1 MRHAA
6 YLSTSRH
13 GIFYFRM
20 PIPQFLNPSHKS
32 ADLKLSLGTRCPK
45 VASTLA
51 RLLIVTGQ
59 TLLAQPTVQA
69 MKYPEIRQHVQNHFR
84 QRLVKF
90 KAVVAEAGPLSNDRL
105 NALRGVIQAAEGDL
119 DTFVGLTYIGDEDR
133 LLSEFCE
140 KECISEQFSPEDRQL
155 VLRTY
160 QQAYLQHAKT
170 ALEYNDSASRF
181 EFGDRPGPSISTSA
195 VVTAATD
202 SLSEVATRHIQEG
215 ERSNLWMAKTVTE
228 KRDALSLLTQLIKD
242 QPVADIT
249 KADARMV
256 KSALQKLPKNR
267 NKSPATK
274 GLTLD
279 AMLQMDGLPVA
290 SIRTLNAYVSHFQ
303 TFFKWSVEQGFAQ
316 ENVFTGM
323 RFRMPKRDKA
333 VQRDAFTTAQ
343 LGVMFKH
350 LVENPDGLV
359 PKDEHKW
366 VTLIAMLTGARL
378 NEVAQLGVAD
388 LLLQD
393 GVWCFSFTTDGDDNK
408 HLKTEASKRLVPVH
422 DDLLACGLQSFMAA
436 GRAKG
441 HARLFPA
448 LSYDK
453 QNGYGRNVGRWFNES
468 FLVKLGMKK
477 ATLSFH
483 CLRHTMNTQ
492 LGQKNVPEHIQ
503 KAILGHTQS
512 GMSYNTYFK
521 EGFLPEQLLPEI
533 NKFAF

>member
-1 MRHAA
+1 MASR
-6 YLSTSRH
+6 LS
-13 GIFYFRM
+13 
-20 PIPQFLNPSHKS
+20 
-32 ADLKLSLGTRCPK
+32 
-45 VASTLA
+45 
-51 RLLIVTGQ
+51 RLLVVYGQ
-59 TLLAQPTVQA
+59 SLFAQPTVKI
-69 MKYPEIRQHVQNHFR
+69 MNYPEIRHHVQNHFR
-84 QRLVKF
+84 DRLAKF
-90 KAVVAEAGPLSNDRL
+90 KARINETGPISDDRVKGL
-105 NALRGVIQAAEGDL
+105 QAVRRAAEGDL
-119 DTFVGLTYIGDEDR
+119 GTFVNHTYIDDEDR
-133 LLSEFCE
+133 LLSDFCE
-140 KECISEQFSPEDRQL
+140 AESIEMFSPEDRQL
-155 VLRTY
+155 FLRTY
-160 QQAYLQHAKT
+160 QQAYLQHVKT
-170 ALEYNDSASRF
+170 ALDFNASATRF
-181 EFGDRPGPSISTSA
+181 ELEDVPSPSMPMTISENVARDR
-195 VVTAATD
+195 
-202 SLSEVATRHIQEG
+202 LSEVADRHIEEG
-215 ERSNLWMAKTVTE
+215 ERSNLWMAKTLTE
-228 KRDALSLLTQLIKD
+228 KRDALNLLTQLVKD
-242 QPVADIT
+242 KPLADIT

-303 TFFKWSVEQGFAQ
+303 TFFRWAVEQGFAND
-316 ENVFTGM
+316 NVFDGM

-333 VQRDAFTTAQ
+333 AQRDAFTTAQ
-343 LGVMFKH
+343 LGVMYKH
-350 LVENPDGLV
+350 LTENPEGLV

-366 VTLIAMLTGARL
+366 VTLIAMFTGARL
-378 NEVAQLGVAD
+378 NEVAQLGVSD

-393 GVWCFSFTTDGDDNK
+393 GVWCFSFTTEGDDNK

-422 DDLLACGLQSFMAA
+422 DDLLACGLQSFMDAA
-436 GRAKG
+436 RVKGR
-441 HARLFPA
+441 ARLFPA

-521 EGFLPEQLLPEI
+521 EGFLPEQLRPEI